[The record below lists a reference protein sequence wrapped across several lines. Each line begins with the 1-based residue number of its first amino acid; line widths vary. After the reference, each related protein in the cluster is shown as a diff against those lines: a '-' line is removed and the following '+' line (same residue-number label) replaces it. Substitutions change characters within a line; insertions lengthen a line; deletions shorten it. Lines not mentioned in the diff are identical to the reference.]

1 MVRCAPKHMGKY
13 AQDTTVSPERTLAE
27 IQETLRRYKANKFGF
42 MQDEDQVAIAFEM
55 TGRRVRFIVR
65 LPDRK
70 DPQFI
75 QKAGNQHGK
84 VGSFSEGRY
93 DQATRQR
100 WRALL
105 LTIKAKLES
114 VDSGIETVEE
124 AFMAQIVLP
133 SGQTM
138 SDWAVP
144 QIEAAYRD
152 GKMPPLL
159 GSGT

>member
-1 MVRCAPKHMGKY
+1 MGKF
-13 AQDTTVSPERTLAE
+13 ASETTVSPERTLAE
-27 IQETLRRYKANKFGF
+27 IQETLKRYKANKFGF

-55 TGRRVRFIVR
+55 TGRRVRFIVP
-65 LPDRK
+65 LPDRN
-70 DPQFI
+70 DPQFV

-93 DQATRQR
+93 EQATRQR

-114 VDSGIETVEE
+114 VESGIETVEE
-124 AFMAQIVLP
+124 AFMAQLVLP

-138 SDWAVP
+138 GEWAVP
-144 QIEAAYRD
+144 HIAAAYRD
-152 GKMPPLL
+152 NQMPPLL
-159 GSGT
+159 GSRS